1 MNNMQLIR
9 LDSFAIR
16 LTYAS
21 QGLEICPG
29 RAICNADGEATP
41 RAHALSV
48 RRVSYSTLKNVPRIK
63 LKIRN
68 AFRHNRDSH
77 SSLRTPNNT
86 SYICAFSRGKK
97 CPQTQGLLG
106 NSRTRSWSNSPTVNL
121 QPMQSLLLKTKKT
134 KDLSF

>member
-97 CPQTQGLLG
+97 VRKHKDSLGTHELAAGQTPQRLTCSQY
-106 NSRTRSWSNSPTVNL
+106 NPSS
-121 QPMQSLLLKTKKT
+121 
-134 KDLSF
+134 